1 MLWMRLLHVW
11 GNRSSFP
18 TTSREPPIAP
28 WLFGGL
34 LSDERNKALCSEH
47 SGSSLGLENCR
58 VAVEGVI
65 YYIISNKVTMSL
77 FNLVQPPAKVQL
89 RHRDS
94 ISLFCLLYQ

>member
-28 WLFGGL
+28 WLFGGF

-47 SGSSLGLENCR
+47 SSSSLGLENCR

-65 YYIISNKVTMSL
+65 K
-77 FNLVQPPAKVQL
+77 FNLLYHIKQGNN
-89 RHRDS
+89 DS
-94 ISLFCLLYQ
+94 LQAGSTTCKSPIEAS